1 MKLFIDTDMGDDID
15 DAMAIAYVLA
25 KGYDVVGVTTVYR
38 EPKNRVG
45 AVRALLDA
53 AGATKVPVYA
63 GHGEPIGKNTKIFG
77 KLNYSV
83 GSTLVNDDP
92 HKAIEFMAECADRY
106 GNELVILAIG
116 AQTNLAH
123 AVKEYPD
130 KMGKI
135 GKAVIMGGCFTIHQN
150 EWNIAEGPTA
160 AKIVA
165 ESVLPL
171 VYVPWNV
178 TKDISLGAKNYDFAL
193 NFYGDDIAGRLSDLI
208 RIWSGLSE
216 CKYIPVLHDVC
227 AAMCVADNDF
237 CTIENVNFCVIDS
250 GPACGITLNCGT
262 MNLFAVDDFYKKQ
275 ILLAT
280 SADAEKIAAEFISTV
295 YNDKIT

>member
-15 DAMAIAYVLA
+15 DAMALAYVLA

-38 EPKNRVG
+38 EPKSRVG

-53 AGATKVPVYA
+53 AGKTKVPVYA
-63 GHGEPIGKNTKIFG
+63 GYGEPIGKNTKIFG

-83 GSTLVNDDP
+83 DGSSVNDDP
-92 HKAIEFMAECADRY
+92 HKAIEFMAECADKY

-130 KMGKI
+130 KMGRL

-150 EWNIAEGPTA
+150 EWNIAEDPTA
-160 AKIVA
+160 AKIV
-165 ESVLPL
+165 

-193 NFYGDDIAGRLSDLI
+193 NFYGDGIAGRLSDLI

-237 CTIENVNFCVIDS
+237 CTMENVNFCVIDS
-250 GPACGITLNCGT
+250 GSACGITLNCGT

-280 SADAEKIAAEFISTV
+280 SADAEKIAAEFMSTV
-295 YNDKIT
+295 YNDKIA